1 MADVTCLRRREADD
15 DPQLPEQTLTLDSIP
30 YWSHADFDFDFYP
43 SDPEF
48 PPANSPLRPHNTPRG
63 GGLSHQFESTISLRG
78 DDNFSDPGSIPS
90 TDLLDRENQVNFV
103 MDLFQQRVE
112 QSQVMGHS
120 DLVSEVL
127 DNSNFGIIEGHSD
140 AGVDALGMD
149 FGLGLGFGVERDS
162 LHGDDN
168 SGFVVENYGSGGGGG
183 GDGDDFLFGRRVSGS
198 ESVGTPSTA
207 SRIRP
212 FDNCVRL
219 VEFGSDSDEEDDGTL
234 CVRAHSEDEYN
245 VHDEND
251 DVAGFPLCW
260 DSLQVEQYGENTE
273 DFEWEEVDGRV
284 DEREV
289 LSMLTGEDD
298 ASVSVSVSP
307 INGLEEE
314 AAMRAGGVEN
324 LGWEV
329 LLNANNL
336 DTNPDLDHDAE
347 PYFGDH
353 DDYIYTAEYE
363 MMFGQFA
370 DSENPLVGRPPASV
384 SVVQNLP
391 SVIVSKQDIEK
402 DGALCAVCKDEFNV
416 EEQAKQLPCSHF
428 YHGECI
434 VPWLGIRN
442 TCPVCR
448 YELPTD
454 DADYEHWRMQ
464 SSGRSL

>member
-1 MADVTCLRRREADD
+1 MADVTYLRLHEPDD
-15 DPQLPEQTLTLDSIP
+15 DPRLPEQTLTLDSIP
-30 YWSHADFDFDFYP
+30 YWSHNDFDFYA

-48 PPANSPLRPHNTPRG
+48 QPADQSLRAPHTASHE
-63 GGLSHQFESTISLRG
+63 GGLSQQFESTVSIRG
-78 DDNFSDPGSIPS
+78 DDDFSDRGSIPS

-120 DLVSEVL
+120 DFVSEVIN
-127 DNSNFGIIEGHSD
+127 DSTFGIIDGHCD
-140 AGVDALGMD
+140 VGVDGLGLD
-149 FGLGLGFGVERDS
+149 LGLGLGFGVDRDS

-168 SGFVVENYGSGGGGG
+168 SGFMIENYGSGGDGGG
-183 GDGDDFLFGRRVSGS
+183 NDFFIGRRVSGS
-198 ESVGTPSTA
+198 DAAGTPSTA
-207 SRIRP
+207 NRVRRFES
-212 FDNCVRL
+212 CVRL
-219 VEFGSDSDEEDDGTL
+219 VGFGSDSDEEENGVL
-234 CVRAHSEDEYN
+234 GMCVHSEDEYN

-251 DVAGFPLCW
+251 DVASIPLCW
-260 DSLQVEQYGENTE
+260 DSLQLEENRDNNE

-289 LSMLTGEDD
+289 LSMFTIEDD
-298 ASVSVSVSP
+298 RSVSVSVSP
-307 INGLEEE
+307 INGLDEEVSTV
-314 AAMRAGGVEN
+314 RVGGMEN

-336 DTNPDLDHDAE
+336 DSNPDLDHDAE

-370 DSENPLVGRPPASV
+370 ENENPLAGRPPASV
-384 SVVQNLP
+384 SVVQDLP
-391 SVIVSKQDIEK
+391 SVVVTKEDVENN
-402 DGALCAVCKDEFNV
+402 DALCAVCKDEFCV
-416 EEQAKQLPCSHF
+416 EEQVKLLPCSHR

-434 VPWLGIRN
+434 IPWLGIRN

-448 YELPTD
+448 YEFPTD
-454 DADYEHWRMQ
+454 DADYERRRIQ
-464 SSGRSL
+464 RSGRSF